1 MNGGDKLV
9 KGVNVT
15 IDNEATVESTVNI
28 LVSDVVVTE
37 GGSCAVVTA
46 VGVISGSKLLSVI
59 RFTTLA
65 ERLVID
71 TTSYDVIKDRVLD
84 GVSVNTG
91 DIVAV
96 TMVIVSDGVLKFRVA
111 VDDSD
116 TGIVSSVDAVSGD
129 VIDGRVV
136 LLGDVSRVVT
146 CVTESVSVDCVTVG
160 TITLVILMTTGSDV
174 AVTIVDKLSPVTT
187 SVGSVNNTVGLVIG

>member
-37 GGSCAVVTA
+37 GGSCVVVTA
-46 VGVISGSKLLSVI
+46 VGVISDSKLFSVI

-71 TTSYDVIKDRVLD
+71 TTSDDVIKDRVLD
-84 GVSVNTG
+84 GVSVNA
-91 DIVAV
+91 I
-96 TMVIVSDGVLKFRVA
+96 
-111 VDDSD
+111 
-116 TGIVSSVDAVSGD
+116 
-129 VIDGRVV
+129 
-136 LLGDVSRVVT
+136 DVSKTKPVDIAGEATGKLLITLGILVDVTSTLLVPSTVGFTDTNNVSVVSKLF
-146 CVTESVSVDCVTVG
+146 CILLDIISVDCIIVG

-174 AVTIVDKLSPVTT
+174 VVTIVDKLPTVT
-187 SVGSVNNTVGLVIG
+187 SVDSVNSTVGDVIG